1 MAIDEARL
9 QAFMGNA
16 VRDMGAVA
24 HAATI
29 LIGDQLGLYKALAR
43 APMAAAELAAQTG
56 TDPRYVQEWLSAQ
69 AASGYVHYDPVSGI
83 FSMDEEQALAL
94 ATDNSPVFL
103 PGGFQIG

>member
-29 LIGDQLGLYKALAR
+29 LIGDQLGLYTALAR
-43 APMAAAELAAQTG
+43 APMAAAELAA
-56 TDPRYVQEWLSAQ
+56 LSLIGEP
-69 AASGYVHYDPVSGI
+69 SNLY
-83 FSMDEEQALAL
+83 ALL
-94 ATDNSPVFL
+94 LS
-103 PGGFQIG
+103 QQK